1 MSLLKTLL
9 ALYSKKALLNLALD
23 LLWKFLGR
31 LATDALTYVKEAEAH
46 DDWDADQKRRYV
58 LSCLKAAYHDLNGW
72 KWLINIALELAV
84 GKLSAQNAKGA
95 LKSAAIL
102 EVAR

>member
-1 MSLLKTLL
+1 MSLFKTLL
-9 ALYSKKALLNLALD
+9 ALYSKKALLTLALD

-46 DDWDADQKRRYV
+46 TDYSAQQKRDYV
-58 LSCLKAAYHDLNGW
+58 LDALKKRYTHLDGW

-84 GKLSAQNAKGA
+84 GKLSAQNAKGT

-102 EVAR
+102 EVKQ